1 MKGSKDAIR
10 TARGLIKVVTVD
22 GRIDPSRVKRV
33 VARIGDAKPRG
44 YLGIL
49 GAFQRMVRLEVEK
62 RVALIET
69 ATELKRELREAL
81 ERNLKAKY
89 GGDLVMEFGV
99 DESLIGGMRV
109 RVGSDVWDG
118 SVKGRLA
125 RLADK
130 VS

>member
-10 TARGLIKVVTVD
+10 TARGLLKLVTVD
-22 GRIDPSRVKRV
+22 GRIDASRVKAV

-49 GAFQRMVRLEVEK
+49 GAFQQMVRLEVEK

-69 ATELKRELREAL
+69 SVELMGDLRDALKR
-81 ERNLKAKY
+81 NLTAKY
-89 GGDLVMEFGV
+89 GSDLVIDFWV
-99 DESLIGGMRV
+99 DESLLGGMRV

-118 SVKGRLA
+118 SVRDRLA
-125 RLADK
+125 RLSDK